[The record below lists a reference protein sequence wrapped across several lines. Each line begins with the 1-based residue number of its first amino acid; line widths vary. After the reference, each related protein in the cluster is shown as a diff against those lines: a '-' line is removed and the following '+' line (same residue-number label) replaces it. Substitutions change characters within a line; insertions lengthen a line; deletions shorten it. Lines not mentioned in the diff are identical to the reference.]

1 VAKALRDM
9 LLFAQH
15 DLILDPPFMRLDLL
29 SCRNVLIYFKSAL
42 QQRLLPLFH
51 YALLPGGVLLLGNSE
66 TAGRFESIFAPIDAK
81 LRIHRRNVAP
91 LADPSVIFP
100 VRPPAMPASK
110 PEDTPTT
117 SDALAVSA
125 PLQTLADKL
134 MLDEFAPPA
143 VLVGEHGDIVYVS
156 GRTGKFLE
164 PAAGKAN
171 WNVHAMAR
179 EGLRTALVTGLRQVR
194 AEGRAVTLGGLT
206 TEPRGAG
213 IGVEMSIRPVQLGR
227 QAGMVMIVFRETHPA
242 DATVPATPPRRASH
256 SRRDAQLTHALE
268 EAQALREEMQSSQEE
283 LQSANEELQSTN
295 EELQSANEELTTSK
309 EEMQAMNEELQT
321 LNAELISKLEDL
333 ALVQSDLK
341 NLLNSTQI
349 ATLLLDGACNVRRFT
364 EQAKKVINLRD
375 GDVGRPLSDLT
386 TALEYPA
393 LLDDIAQVH
402 RTLEFREKEI
412 RTGDGRWY
420 SVRIMPYR
428 TQDNVIDGSVIT
440 FADITAAK
448 ELEARLRLATGPAA
462 G

>member
-1 VAKALRDM
+1 MV
-9 LLFAQH
+9 LFAQH
-15 DLILDPPFMRLDLL
+15 DLILDPPFIRQDLIA
-29 SCRNVLIYFKSAL
+29 CRNVLIYFKSVL

-51 YALLPGGVLLLGNSE
+51 YALQPGGFLLLGNSE
-66 TAGRFESIFAPIDAK
+66 TAGRFESIFTPFDAK
-81 LRIHRRNVAP
+81 LRIYRRSAAP

-100 VRPPAMPASK
+100 VRPPTMPATL
-110 PEDTPTT
+110 PDDPPAAG
-117 SDALAVSA
+117 DPLPVAA
-125 PLQTLADKL
+125 PLQTLADRL

-143 VLVGEHGDIVYVS
+143 VLVGEQGDIVYVS

-179 EGLRTALVTGLRQVR
+179 EGLRTALATGLRQAR
-194 AEGRAVTLGGLT
+194 AEGTAVELRGLT
-206 TEPRGAG
+206 VEPCGVG
-213 IGVEMSIRPVQLGR
+213 IGVEISIRPVQLGR
-227 QAGMVMIVFRETHPA
+227 QGGMAMIVFRETHPA
-242 DATVPATPPRRASH
+242 AATTPAARGSSGRKQ
-256 SRRDAQLTHALE
+256 RDAQLTHALE

-321 LNAELISKLEDL
+321 VNAELVSKLEDL

-349 ATLLLDGACNVRRFT
+349 ATLLLDSACNVRRFT
-364 EQAKKVINLRD
+364 EQAKKVIHLRD

-386 TALEYPA
+386 TTLDYPA
-393 LLDDIAQVH
+393 LQDDIGQVL
-402 RTLEFREKEI
+402 RTLEYRETEI
-412 RTGDGRWY
+412 HTSDGHWY

-448 ELEARLRLATGPAA
+448 DLEARLRLATAPGTA
-462 G
+462 